1 MVDQSI
7 LSRLSPVTQE
17 ERAVLNGQTSVNR
30 ELYSFKDDHVVNSRK
45 LLSEGR
51 WIAIRPHTR
60 FVYFPRHTHDY
71 IEVVYMCRGSTTHIV
86 DGATLCLREGEL
98 LFLSQKATQEILP
111 AGENDLAVNFIVLPQ
126 FFDQP
131 LSMLG
136 TEETPL
142 KSFLLSCLRGEG
154 SSYLH
159 FRVSD
164 VLPVQNLVENLL
176 FTLIEDAPNRRQIR
190 QTTMGLLLLE
200 LMLHTDKLSG
210 STLSPVFAVMDYIEN
225 HYRDGSLTALSEE
238 LHYDFAWLSREIRR
252 KTGKTYTALVQEK
265 RMAQAAYY
273 LRHTGLRVEEIARAV
288 GYENISYFHRLFA
301 QCYGCSPK
309 KFRDANQDTFSNK

>member
-1 MVDQSI
+1 MDASI
-7 LSRLSPVTQE
+7 LDRLSPVTPE
-17 ERAVLNGQTSVNR
+17 ERALLDGRQRVDR
-30 ELYSFKDDHVVNSRK
+30 ALYSFTDDHVINSSK
-45 LLSEGR
+45 LLAEGR

-60 FVYFPRHTHDY
+60 FVHFPEHTHDY

-86 DGATLCLREGEL
+86 DGTRICLREGEL

-126 FFDQP
+126 FFDRP

-142 KSFLLSCLRGEG
+142 KSFLISCLRGEG

-176 FTLIEDAPNRRQIR
+176 FTLIEDAPHRRQIR

-200 LMLHTDKLSG
+200 LLLHTDKLSR
-210 STLSPVFAVMDYIEN
+210 SSLSPVFAVMDYIEN
-225 HYRDGSLTALSEE
+225 HYHDGSLTVLAEE
-238 LHYDFAWLSREIRR
+238 LHYDFAWLSREIKR
-252 KTGKTYTALVQEK
+252 KTGKTYTELVQEK
-265 RMAQAAYY
+265 RLAQAAYY
-273 LRHTGLRVEEIARAV
+273 LKHTGLRVEEVARAV

-301 QCYGCSPK
+301 RCYGCSPK